1 MWAICNGIR
10 HCFDINTT
18 NMTQSQ
24 EPNDRNN
31 EVNKQIRSLNRRV
44 QRLEYSQITPQELS
58 ESFERVYEEIDAL
71 EDIIIQRFDRLESE
85 LNGKIDVILRHI
97 TGQGNS

>member
-1 MWAICNGIR
+1 MRAIFNGVCHSFNI
-10 HCFDINTT
+10 TT
-18 NMTQSQ
+18 NNMTQSQ

-31 EVNKQIRSLNRRV
+31 EVNRQIRSLNRRV